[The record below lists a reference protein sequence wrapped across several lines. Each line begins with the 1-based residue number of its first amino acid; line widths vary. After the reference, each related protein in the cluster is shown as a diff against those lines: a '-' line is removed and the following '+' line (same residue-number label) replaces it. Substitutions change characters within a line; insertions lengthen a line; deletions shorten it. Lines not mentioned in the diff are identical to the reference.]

1 MKKIIL
7 YSITLL
13 VSLSSSAETSKFAEV
28 NAKNGLRMREKPD
41 LGSKIINTVPYNEE
55 VQILRES
62 DKTDTFENIT
72 DKWVLVRYKNKEGW
86 SFHGFLDRIDSTER
100 FHVGYYQKGKAY
112 LELKESNIENKK
124 LIEYIR
130 IKTEFSNEDSVRYT
144 YPLKNIDYSIVES
157 CINIKKGDK
166 FVLKSVNK
174 SLTAEVSNFI
184 ITMDPAGGNIYY
196 YIILDVSPNFFKED
210 ENIIGGKELQKYT
223 ASDSYTPPQISN
235 SEKAAIVSIITKN
248 KYSTEFSRYVK
259 YFFNNKT
266 YYMLFMSN
274 SEMNEKSETIIID
287 ENYKSLATIEKDT
300 YTTIKPKA
308 VYDFNRDGNSEILV
322 FHGGYE
328 GGNDAFFIPR
338 KNNKFK
344 IISYT
349 YYGM

>member
-13 VSLSSSAETSKFAEV
+13 VSLNSSALTPTFAEV
-28 NAKNGLRMREKPD
+28 NAQSGLRMREKPD
-41 LGSKIINTVPYNEE
+41 SGSKIITTVPHNEE
-55 VQILRES
+55 VHILRES

-72 DKWVLVRYKNKEGW
+72 DKWVFVRYKNKEGW
-86 SFHGFLDRIDSTER
+86 SFNGFLDRIDLAEK
-100 FHVGYYQKGKAY
+100 FHVGYYIKGKAY

-124 LIEYIR
+124 LIEYIKA
-130 IKTEFSNEDSVRYT
+130 KTEFSNNNSVRDT
-144 YPLKNIDYSIVES
+144 YPLKNIDYSIMES
-157 CINIKKGDK
+157 CINITKGDK
-166 FVLKSVNK
+166 FVLKSMNK
-174 SLTAEVSNFI
+174 SITAEVSSFI
-184 ITMDPAGGNIYY
+184 ITMDPAGCNIYY
-196 YIILDVSPNFFKED
+196 YIILDVSPSFFKED
-210 ENIIGGKELQKYT
+210 ENIIGGKQLQKYS
-223 ASDSYTPPQISN
+223 ASGSYSPPKISN
-235 SEKAAIVSIITKN
+235 SEKATIESIITKN

-259 YFFNNKT
+259 YYFNNKP

-300 YTTIKPKA
+300 YTTIQPKA

-338 KNNKFK
+338 KSNKFK